1 MGVDKKARALAGMA
15 LVVGLVVAGLLVHHL
30 YVGHP
35 ASDRASSERQVPSP
49 YADKMDRVEKRLR
62 ELHEQE
68 KFDNLSRRID
78 CLDARTERIC

>member
-1 MGVDKKARALAGMA
+1 MEVDKEARVLAGMA
-15 LVVGLVVAGLLVHHL
+15 LVVGLVVAGLLVLHQ

-35 ASDRASSERQVPSP
+35 ASDKASSDRRFPSP

-68 KFDNLSRRID
+68 KFDNLSRRIN
-78 CLDARTERIC
+78 CLVEDPGRIC